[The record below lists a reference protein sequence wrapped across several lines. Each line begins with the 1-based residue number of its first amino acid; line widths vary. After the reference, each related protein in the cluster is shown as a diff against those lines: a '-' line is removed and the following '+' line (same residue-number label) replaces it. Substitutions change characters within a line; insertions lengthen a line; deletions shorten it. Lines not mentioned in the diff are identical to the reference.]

1 MEIATRFF
9 FFHALINHQ
18 QTTTLECLVFLLL
31 CCNLDYEY
39 FFSHAST
46 AATFLPGLNED
57 SDERRVWQVMHKL
70 LDSKVISF
78 SYNSCHPFK
87 LMPFLRCIHTTI
99 AGSQQSTY
107 HSNQLLNGFSKSGRM
122 DDARK
127 LFEKMPQRDEYSWNT
142 MISGYANVGR
152 LVEAREL
159 FDGFSCRSSITW
171 SSLISG
177 YCRFGSG
184 AEAFDLFRWMRLEG
198 QKPSQYTLGSVLRV
212 CSALGLVQTGEMIHG
227 YVVKNGFESNVFVV
241 TGLVDM
247 YAKCKHVSEA
257 EFLFKGLSFD
267 KKNHVLWTAMVT
279 GYAQN
284 GDGHKAIEFFRYMRA
299 EGVESNQFT
308 FPTIL
313 TACSAASARCF
324 SEQVHGCIV
333 RSGFGCNVYVQSALV
348 DMYAKCGDLSSAKK
362 ALETME
368 DDDVVSWNSM
378 IVGCVRHGF
387 EEEALLLFKNMH
399 GRNMKIDDY
408 TFPSVL
414 NCCIVGIIDATSV
427 HCLIIKTGF
436 ENYKL
441 VSNALVDMYAK
452 TGDLNC
458 AYTVFEKMLEKDVI
472 SWTSLVTG
480 YAQNGSHEQSLKI
493 FCDMRITG
501 VNPDQFIVAS
511 ILSACAE
518 LTLLEFGKQ
527 VHSDF
532 IKSGLRSSLSVDN
545 SLVTMYAKCG
555 CLDDADAIFVSM
567 QVHDV
572 ITWTAL
578 IVGYAQNGKGR
589 DSLRFYNA
597 MVSSGT
603 KPDFITFIGLLF
615 ACSHAGLVDDGRRY
629 FQQMNKVYGIKPGP
643 EHYACMID
651 LFGRSG
657 KLDEAKELLDQMD
670 VKPDATVWKALL
682 AACRVHG
689 NLELGERA
697 ATNLFELEPMNAM
710 PYVMLSNMY
719 SAAHKW
725 DYAAKIR
732 KLMKSKGIVKE
743 PGCSWIEI
751 NSMVHTFISEDRGH
765 PREVEIYSKVD
776 EIIVRIKEAGY
787 VPDMSF
793 SLHDMDR
800 EGKEVGLAYHSEKLT
815 VAFGLLAAPPG
826 APIRIFKNLRVC
838 GDCHSAMKY
847 VSRVF
852 TRHIILRDSNCFHH
866 FREGECSCGDYW

>member
-1 MEIATRFF
+1 MK
-9 FFHALINHQ
+9 
-18 QTTTLECLVFLLL
+18 TLMIQGCNKWL
-31 CCNLDYEY
+31 CT
-39 FFSHAST
+39 SWT
-46 AATFLPGLNED
+46 
-57 SDERRVWQVMHKL
+57 QK
-70 LDSKVISF
+70 SKVVAF
-78 SYNSCHPFK
+78 SYNPCYPFK
-87 LMPFLRCIHTTI
+87 LMSFLRSIHTSI
-99 AGSQQSTY
+99 ADSYQSIF
-107 HSNQLLNGFSKSGRM
+107 HSNQLLNGLSKSGQI
-122 DDARK
+122 DDARE
-127 LFEKMPQRDEYSWNT
+127 LFDKMLQRDEYTWNT
-142 MISGYANVGR
+142 MVSGYANVGR

-159 FDGFSCRSSITW
+159 FNGFSSRSSITW

-177 YCRFGSG
+177 YCRFGRQ
-184 AEAFDLFRWMRLEG
+184 AEAFDLFKRMRLEG
-198 QKPSQYTLGSVLRV
+198 QKPSQYTLGSILRG
-212 CSALGLVQTGEMIHG
+212 CSALGLIQKGEMIHG
-227 YVVKNGFESNVFVV
+227 YVVKNGFESNVYVV
-241 TGLVDM
+241 AGLVDM
-247 YAKCKHVSEA
+247 YAKCRHISEA
-257 EFLFKGLSFD
+257 EILFKGLAFN
-267 KKNHVLWTAMVT
+267 KGNHVLWTAMVT

-284 GDGHKAIEFFRYMRA
+284 GDDHKAIEFFRYMHT

-308 FPTIL
+308 FPSIL
-313 TACSAASARCF
+313 TACSSVSAHCF
-324 SEQVHGCIV
+324 GEQVHGCIV
-333 RSGFGCNVYVQSALV
+333 RNGFGCNAYVQSALV
-348 DMYAKCGDLSSAKK
+348 DMYAKCGDLGSAKRV
-362 ALETME
+362 LENME

-387 EEEALLLFKNMH
+387 EEEAILLFKKMH
-399 GRNMKIDDY
+399 ARNMKIDHY

-414 NCCIVGIIDATSV
+414 NCCIVGRIDGKSV
-427 HCLIIKTGF
+427 HCLVIKTGF

-452 TGDLNC
+452 TEDLNC
-458 AYTVFEKMLEKDVI
+458 AYAVFEKMFEKDVI

-480 YAQNGSHEQSLKI
+480 YTQNGSHEESLKT
-493 FCDMRITG
+493 FCDMRISG
-501 VNPDQFIVAS
+501 VSPDQFIVAS

-532 IKSGLRSSLSVDN
+532 IKLGLRSSLSVNN

-567 QVHDV
+567 HVRDV

-578 IVGYAQNGKGR
+578 IVGYARNGKGR
-589 DSLRFYNA
+589 DSLKFYDA

-615 ACSHAGLVDDGRRY
+615 ACSHAGLVDEGRTY
-629 FQQMNKVYGIKPGP
+629 FQQMKKIYGIEPGP

-651 LFGRSG
+651 LFGRLG
-657 KLDEAKELLDQMD
+657 KLDEAKEILNQMD

-719 SAAHKW
+719 LAARKW
-725 DYAAKIR
+725 DDAAKIR
-732 KLMKSKGIVKE
+732 RLMKSKGITKE
-743 PGCSWIEI
+743 PGCSWIEM
-751 NSMVHTFISEDRGH
+751 NSRLHTFISEDRGH
-765 PREVEIYSKVD
+765 PREAEIYSKID
-776 EIIVRIKEAGY
+776 EIIRRIKEVGY
-787 VPDMSF
+787 VPDMNF

-800 EGKEVGLAYHSEKLT
+800 EGKEAGLAYHSEKLA
-815 VAFGLLAAPPG
+815 VAFGLLASPPG

-847 VSRVF
+847 ISGVF

-866 FREGECSCGDYW
+866 FKEGECSCEDYCPQTLVVLTVT

>member
-1 MEIATRFF
+1 
-9 FFHALINHQ
+9 
-18 QTTTLECLVFLLL
+18 
-31 CCNLDYEY
+31 
-39 FFSHAST
+39 
-46 AATFLPGLNED
+46 
-57 SDERRVWQVMHKL
+57 MHKL
-70 LDSKVISF
+70 GSKVLVFSHDRCNPFNLRSF
-78 SYNSCHPFK
+78 LH
-87 LMPFLRCIHTTI
+87 CIHT
-99 AGSQQSTY
+99 AVAASYQSIY
-107 HSNQLLNGFSKSGRM
+107 HSNQLLNGLSKSGQV

-127 LFEKMPQRDEYSWNT
+127 LFDKMPQKDEYSWNT
-142 MISGYANVGR
+142 MVSGYVNVGR

-159 FDGFSCRSSITW
+159 FDGFSYRSSITW

-177 YCRFGSG
+177 HCKFGCK
-184 AEAFDLFRWMRLEG
+184 AEVFNLFRSMRLEG
-198 QKPSQYTLGSVLRV
+198 HKPTQFTLGSVLRV
-212 CSALGLVQTGEMIHG
+212 CSSLGLIQTGEMIHG

-247 YAKCKHVSEA
+247 YAKCKCILEA
-257 EFLFKGLSFD
+257 EFLFKGLGFD
-267 KKNHVLWTAMVT
+267 RKNHVLWTAMVT

-284 GDGHKAIEFFRYMRA
+284 GDGRKAVEFFRYMHA
-299 EGVESNQFT
+299 QGVECNQYT

-313 TACSAASARCF
+313 TACSSVSALCF
-324 SEQVHGCIV
+324 GEQVHVCII

-348 DMYAKCGDLSSAKK
+348 DMYAKCGDLNGARTV
-362 ALETME
+362 LETME
-368 DDDVVSWNSM
+368 DDDIVSWNSL

-387 EEEALLLFKNMH
+387 EQEALLLFKNMH

-408 TFPSVL
+408 TFPSIL
-414 NCCIVGIIDATSV
+414 NCCVVGSIDPRSV
-427 HCLIIKTGF
+427 HDLIIKTGF

-452 TGDLNC
+452 TRDMIC
-458 AYTVFEKMLEKDVI
+458 AYTVFENMFEKDVI

-480 YAQNGSHEQSLKI
+480 YAQNGSHEESLKI
-493 FCDMRITG
+493 FCDMRVAG

-532 IKSGLRSSLSVDN
+532 IKSGLWSSRSVDN
-545 SLVTMYAKCG
+545 SLVAMYAKCG
-555 CLDDADAIFVSM
+555 CLDDADTIFVSM
-567 QVHDV
+567 EVKDV

-589 DSLRFYNA
+589 DSLRFYDA
-597 MVSSGT
+597 MVSSDT

-615 ACSHAGLVDDGRRY
+615 ACSHAGLVDEGRRY

-670 VKPDATVWKALL
+670 VKPDATVWKSLL

-697 ATNLFELEPMNAM
+697 ATNLFELEPDNAM

-725 DYAAKIR
+725 DNAAKIR

-743 PGCSWIEI
+743 PGCSWLEI
-751 NSMVHTFISEDRGH
+751 NSRVHNFISDDRGH
-765 PREVEIYSKVD
+765 PREAEIYSKID
-776 EIIVRIKEAGY
+776 EIMVRIKEAGS
-787 VPDMSF
+787 VPDMNF
-793 SLHDMDR
+793 SLHDMDK
-800 EGKEVGLAYHSEKLT
+800 EGKEVGLAYHSEKLA
-815 VAFGLLAAPPG
+815 VAFGLLAAPPS

-847 VSRVF
+847 ISKVF

>member
-1 MEIATRFF
+1 MR
-9 FFHALINHQ
+9 
-18 QTTTLECLVFLLL
+18 
-31 CCNLDYEY
+31 
-39 FFSHAST
+39 
-46 AATFLPGLNED
+46 
-57 SDERRVWQVMHKL
+57 K
-70 LDSKVISF
+70 LDSKVVAF
-78 SYNSCHPFK
+78 SYFPCHPFK
-87 LMPFLRCIHTTI
+87 LMSFLRFIHASI
-99 AGSQQSTY
+99 GDSYQSIL
-107 HSNQLLNGFSKSGRM
+107 HSNQLLNGLSKSGRT

-127 LFEKMPQRDEYSWNT
+127 VFDKMPKRDEYTWNT
-142 MISGYANVGR
+142 MIYGYVNVGR

-159 FDGFSCRSSITW
+159 LNGFSGRSSITW

-177 YCRFGSG
+177 YCRFGCE
-184 AEAFDLFRWMRLEG
+184 AEAFRLFRSMRLED
-198 QKPSQYTLGSVLRV
+198 QKPSQYTLGSILRV
-212 CSALGLVQTGEMIHG
+212 CSALCLIQNGKMIHG
-227 YVVKNGFESNVFVV
+227 YVVKNGFESNVYVV

-247 YAKCKHVSEA
+247 YAKCRHVSEA
-257 EFLFKGLSFD
+257 EILFKGLAFD
-267 KKNHVLWTAMVT
+267 KGNHVLWTAMVT

-284 GDGHKAIEFFRYMRA
+284 GDSHKAIEFFCYMHA

-308 FPTIL
+308 FPSIL
-313 TACSAASARCF
+313 TACSAVSAHCF
-324 SEQVHGCIV
+324 GEQVHGCIL

-348 DMYAKCGDLSSAKK
+348 DMYAKCGDLSNAKRV
-362 ALETME
+362 LENM
-368 DDDVVSWNSM
+368 DADDVVSWNSI

-387 EEEALLLFKNMH
+387 EEEALQLFKKMH
-399 GRNMKIDDY
+399 ARNIKIDDY

-414 NCCIVGIIDATSV
+414 NCCIIGSIDAKSV
-427 HCLIIKTGF
+427 HCLVIKTGF
-436 ENYKL
+436 ENFML
-441 VSNALVDMYAK
+441 VGNALVDMYAK
-452 TGDLNC
+452 TGELTC
-458 AYTVFEKMLEKDVI
+458 AYAVFERMRDKDVI

-480 YAQNGSHEQSLKI
+480 YAQNGSHVESLMI
-493 FCDMRITG
+493 FCDMRVAG
-501 VNPDQFIVAS
+501 VSPDQFIVAS

-532 IKSGLRSSLSVDN
+532 IKSGLRSSLSADN

-555 CLDDADAIFVSM
+555 SLDDADAIFDSM
-567 QVHDV
+567 HVRDV

-589 DSLRFYNA
+589 HSLRFYDA

-615 ACSHAGLVDDGRRY
+615 ACSHAGLVDEGRTY
-629 FQQMNKVYGIKPGP
+629 FHQMKNIYAIEPGP

-657 KLDEAKELLDQMD
+657 KLDEAKEILNQMD

-719 SAAHKW
+719 SAARKW
-725 DYAAKIR
+725 DDAAKIR
-732 KLMKSKGIVKE
+732 RLMKSKGIVKE
-743 PGCSWIEI
+743 PGCSWIEM
-751 NSMVHTFISEDRGH
+751 NSRVHTFISEDRGH
-765 PREVEIYSKVD
+765 PREAEIYSKID
-776 EIIVRIKEAGY
+776 EIIIRIKEAGY
-787 VPDMSF
+787 VPDMNF

-800 EGKEVGLAYHSEKLT
+800 EGMEVSLAYHSEKLA
-815 VAFGLLAAPPG
+815 VAFGLLASPPG
-826 APIRIFKNLRVC
+826 APIRIYKNLRVC

-847 VSRVF
+847 ISGVF
-852 TRHIILRDSNCFHH
+852 SRHIILRDSNCFHH
-866 FREGECSCGDYW
+866 FREGKCSCGDYW

>member
-1 MEIATRFF
+1 MHKFGLKAS
-9 FFHALINHQ
+9 
-18 QTTTLECLVFLLL
+18 V
-31 CCNLDYEY
+31 
-39 FFSHAST
+39 FSHN
-46 AATFLPGLNED
+46 P
-57 SDERRVWQVMHKL
+57 
-70 LDSKVISF
+70 
-78 SYNSCHPFK
+78 CHPFN
-87 LMPFLRCIHTTI
+87 LMRFIRYTHTTI
-99 AGSQQSTY
+99 ANSYQSIY
-107 HSNQLLNGFSKSGRM
+107 HSNQLLNGLSKSGRV

-127 LFEKMPQRDEYSWNT
+127 LFEKMPQKDEYSWNT
-142 MISGYANVGR
+142 MISGYVNVGR

-171 SSLISG
+171 SCIISG
-177 YCRFGSG
+177 YCKFGCKV
-184 AEAFDLFRWMRLEG
+184 EAFDLFRSMRLEG
-198 QKPSQYTLGSVLRV
+198 HKPTQFSLGSVLRV
-212 CSALGLVQTGEMIHG
+212 CSSLGLILTGEMIHG

-247 YAKCKHVSEA
+247 YAKCKCISEA
-257 EFLFKGLSFD
+257 EFLFKGLAFD
-267 KKNHVLWTAMVT
+267 RKNHVLWTAMVT

-284 GDGHKAIEFFRYMRA
+284 GDSYKAIEFFRYMHTH
-299 EGVESNQFT
+299 GVESNQYT

-313 TACSAASARCF
+313 TACSSVSAGCF
-324 SEQVHGCIV
+324 GEQVHVCIV

-348 DMYAKCGDLSSAKK
+348 DMYAKCGDLNSAKK
-362 ALETME
+362 VLETME
-368 DDDVVSWNSM
+368 VDDIVSWNSL
-378 IVGCVRHGF
+378 IVGFVRHGF
-387 EEEALLLFKNMH
+387 EQEALLLFKNMH

-408 TFPSVL
+408 TFPSIL
-414 NCCIVGIIDATSV
+414 NCCVVGSIDPRSV

-441 VSNALVDMYAK
+441 VNNALVDMYAK
-452 TGDLNC
+452 TGDMNC
-458 AYTVFEKMLEKDVI
+458 AYTVFENMLEKDVI

-480 YAQNGSHEQSLKI
+480 YAQNDSHEESLKI
-493 FCDMRITG
+493 FCDMRVAG

-532 IKSGLRSSLSVDN
+532 IKSGLRSSPSVDN
-545 SLVTMYAKCG
+545 SLVAMYAKCG

-567 QVHDV
+567 QVKDV

-589 DSLRFYNA
+589 DSLRFYDA
-597 MVSSGT
+597 MISSGT

-615 ACSHAGLVDDGRRY
+615 ACSHAGLVDEGRSY
-629 FQQMNKVYGIKPGP
+629 FHQMKKVYGIKPGP

-651 LFGRSG
+651 VFGRSG

-670 VKPDATVWKALL
+670 VKPDATVWKSLL

-697 ATNLFELEPMNAM
+697 ATNLFELEPKNAM
-710 PYVMLSNMY
+710 PYVLLSNMY

-725 DYAAKIR
+725 DDSAKIR

-751 NSMVHTFISEDRGH
+751 NSRVHTFISDDRGH
-765 PREVEIYSKVD
+765 PMEAKIYSKID

-787 VPDMSF
+787 VPDMNF
-793 SLHDMDR
+793 SLHDMDK
-800 EGKEVGLAYHSEKLT
+800 EGKEVGLAYHSEKLA
-815 VAFGLLAAPPG
+815 VAFGLLAAPPS

-847 VSRVF
+847 ISRVF

>member
-1 MEIATRFF
+1 V
-9 FFHALINHQ
+9 Q
-18 QTTTLECLVFLLL
+18 QV
-31 CCNLDYEY
+31 
-39 FFSHAST
+39 
-46 AATFLPGLNED
+46 
-57 SDERRVWQVMHKL
+57 VMRK
-70 LDSKVISF
+70 LDSKVVAF
-78 SYNSCHPFK
+78 SHNPCHPFK
-87 LMPFLRCIHTTI
+87 LMSFIRSIHASI
-99 AGSQQSTY
+99 ADSYQSIL
-107 HSNQLLNGFSKSGRM
+107 HSNQLLNGLSKSGRI

-127 LFEKMPQRDEYSWNT
+127 VFDKMTKRDEYSWNT
-142 MISGYANVGR
+142 MISGYVNVGR

-159 FDGFSCRSSITW
+159 FNGFSSRSSITW

-177 YCRFGSG
+177 YCRFGSE
-184 AEAFDLFRWMRLEG
+184 AEAFGLFSSMRLEG
-198 QKPSQYTLGSVLRV
+198 QKPSQYTLGSILRV
-212 CSALGLVQTGEMIHG
+212 CSALRLIQNGKMIHG
-227 YVVKNGFESNVFVV
+227 YVVKNGFESNVYVV

-247 YAKCKHVSEA
+247 YAKCSHVSEA
-257 EFLFKGLSFD
+257 EILFKGLAFD
-267 KKNHVLWTAMVT
+267 KGNHVLWTAMVT

-284 GDGHKAIEFFRYMRA
+284 GDGLKAIEFFRYMHA

-308 FPTIL
+308 FPSIL
-313 TACSAASARCF
+313 TACSAVSAHCF
-324 SEQVHGCIV
+324 GEQVHGCIV
-333 RSGFGCNVYVQSALV
+333 RYGFGCNVYVQSALV
-348 DMYAKCGDLSSAKK
+348 DMYAKCGDLSSAKRV
-362 ALETME
+362 LENMN
-368 DDDVVSWNSM
+368 DDDIVSWNSM

-387 EEEALLLFKNMH
+387 EEEALLLFKKMH
-399 GRNMKIDDY
+399 ARNMKIDDY

-414 NCCIVGIIDATSV
+414 NCCILGSIDAKSV
-427 HCLIIKTGF
+427 HCLVIKTGF

-441 VSNALVDMYAK
+441 VSNAIVDMYAK
-452 TGDLNC
+452 TGELNC
-458 AYTVFEKMLEKDVI
+458 AYAVFEKMLEKDVI

-480 YAQNGSHEQSLKI
+480 YAQNGSHEESLKI
-493 FCDMRITG
+493 FRDMRIAG

-555 CLDDADAIFVSM
+555 SLDDADAIFLSM
-567 QVHDV
+567 HVRDV

-578 IVGYAQNGKGR
+578 IVGYAKNGKGR
-589 DSLRFYNA
+589 HSLRFYDA

-615 ACSHAGLVDDGRRY
+615 ACSHAGLVDEGRTY
-629 FQQMNKVYGIKPGP
+629 FQQMKKIYGIEPGP

-657 KLDEAKELLDQMD
+657 KLGEAKEILNQMD

-719 SAAHKW
+719 SAARKW
-725 DYAAKIR
+725 DDAAKIR
-732 KLMKSKGIVKE
+732 RLMKSKGIVKE
-743 PGCSWIEI
+743 TGCSWIEM
-751 NSMVHTFISEDRGH
+751 NSIVHIFSSEDRGH
-765 PREVEIYSKVD
+765 PREAEIYSKID
-776 EIIVRIKEAGY
+776 EIIIRIKEAGY
-787 VPDMSF
+787 VPDMNF

-800 EGKEVGLAYHSEKLT
+800 EGMEVGLAYHSEKLA
-815 VAFGLLAAPPG
+815 VAFGLLASPPG

-847 VSRVF
+847 VSGIF
-852 TRHIILRDSNCFHH
+852 ARHIILRDSNCFHH
-866 FREGECSCGDYW
+866 FREGKCSCGDYW

>member
-1 MEIATRFF
+1 
-9 FFHALINHQ
+9 
-18 QTTTLECLVFLLL
+18 
-31 CCNLDYEY
+31 
-39 FFSHAST
+39 
-46 AATFLPGLNED
+46 
-57 SDERRVWQVMHKL
+57 MHK
-70 LDSKVISF
+70 LDSKVLAF
-78 SYNSCHPFK
+78 SHNPCLPFK
-87 LMPFLRCIHTTI
+87 LMRFLSSIQTTV
-99 AGSQQSTY
+99 ADSYQSTF
-107 HSNQLLNGFSKSGRM
+107 HSNQLLNGLSKSGRI

-127 LFEKMPQRDEYSWNT
+127 LFDKMPQRDEYSWNT
-142 MISGYANVGR
+142 LISGYANVGR

-159 FDGFSCRSSITW
+159 FDGFDNRGSITW

-177 YCRFGSG
+177 YCRFGSE
-184 AEAFDLFRWMRLEG
+184 AEAFDLFRRMRLEG
-198 QKPSQYTLGSVLRV
+198 QKPSQFTLGSVLRK
-212 CSALGLVQTGEMIHG
+212 CSALGLIQNGEMVHG

-257 EFLFKGLSFD
+257 EILFKGLDFD

-284 GDGHKAIEFFRYMRA
+284 GDSHKAIEFFRYMRA

-313 TACSAASARCF
+313 TACSAVSSNCF
-324 SEQVHGCIV
+324 GQQVHGCIL

-348 DMYAKCGDLSSAKK
+348 DMYAKCGDLGSAKRV
-362 ALETME
+362 LETME
-368 DDDVVSWNSM
+368 DEDVVSWNSL

-387 EEEALLLFKNMH
+387 QEEALLLFKNMH
-399 GRNMKIDDY
+399 ARNMKIDDY

-414 NCCIVGIIDATSV
+414 NSCIVGSIDAKSV
-427 HCLIIKTGF
+427 HSLIIKTGF

-441 VSNALVDMYAK
+441 VSNALVDIYAK
-452 TGDLNC
+452 IGELNC
-458 AYTVFEKMLEKDVI
+458 AYAVFEKMLEKDVI

-480 YAQNGSHEQSLKI
+480 YAQNGSHEESLKI
-493 FCDMRITG
+493 FCDMRVAG
-501 VNPDQFIVAS
+501 VSPDQFVVAS
-511 ILSACAE
+511 VLSACAE
-518 LTLLEFGKQ
+518 LTVLEFGKQ

-532 IKSGLRSSLSVDN
+532 TKSGLRSSLSVDN
-545 SLVTMYAKCG
+545 SLVSMYAKCG
-555 CLDDADAIFVSM
+555 CLDDADTIFVSM
-567 QVHDV
+567 QVRDV

-589 DSLRFYNA
+589 DSLRFYDA

-615 ACSHAGLVDDGRRY
+615 ACSHAGLVDDGRLY
-629 FQQMNKVYGIKPGP
+629 FQQMNDIYGIKPGP

-657 KLDEAKELLDQMD
+657 KLDEAKELLNQMD
-670 VKPDATVWKALL
+670 VKPDGTVWKALL

-719 SAAHKW
+719 SAAHQW
-725 DYAAKIR
+725 DDAAKIR
-732 KLMKSKGIVKE
+732 QLMKSKGIVKE
-743 PGCSWIEI
+743 PGCSWIEM
-751 NSMVHTFISEDRGH
+751 NSRVHTFISEDRGH
-765 PREVEIYSKVD
+765 PREVEIYAKID
-776 EIIVRIKEAGY
+776 EIMIRIKEAGY
-787 VPDMSF
+787 VPDMGF
-793 SLHDMDR
+793 SLHDLDR
-800 EGKEVGLAYHSEKLT
+800 EGKEAGLAYHSEKLA
-815 VAFGLLAAPPG
+815 VAFGLLASPPG

-847 VSRVF
+847 ISKVF